1 MGGVQVL
8 DKAIRGE
15 HRKLRVMIYQ
25 VSLKALFTEH
35 SKVNSA

>member
-25 VSLKALFTEH
+25 VSVEALLTEH
-35 SKVNSA
+35 STVKRA